1 MAKNAIVGQSG
12 GPTSVINASLA
23 GVYESCKRRGAG
35 KVYGML
41 HGVAGLLERR
51 TCVLDEK
58 LKTALDIELL
68 KRTPSSYL
76 GSCRYKLPDWHTPE
90 GEVVYIQLFE
100 ILKELD
106 IGYFFY
112 IGGNDSMDTIAKLSR
127 YGAQV
132 GSSVR
137 FIGVPKTIDNDLC
150 LTDHTPGYGSAAKY
164 IATILKEVIRD
175 SSVYNIRSVTVAEI
189 MGRHAGWLAGAAC
202 LAGGDD
208 CEGPDLI
215 LLPEVPFD
223 PDRFLTRVDELQ
235 RVKPNVI
242 IAASEGVKTADG
254 TYLCDLVSTAGQ
266 LDAFGHKAILSGTSR
281 YLSDLIHDNLNCK
294 SRAIEFSTLQRCASH
309 LASRTD
315 VNEAY
320 AVGGAAASAAFAGET
335 GRMISLKRIS
345 DYPYQC
351 ITESVDVQQVA
362 NLEKKVPL
370 DWITPD
376 GMQVTAAFEEY
387 ARPLILDEVTPV
399 YVNGTPRHI
408 CL

>member
-1 MAKNAIVGQSG
+1 MSWGTNVLVGQSG
-12 GPTSVINASLA
+12 GPTAVINSSLA
-23 GVYESCKRRGAG
+23 GVYEAAKALGAAH
-35 KVYGML
+35 VYGMEY
-41 HGVAGLLERR
+41 GIQGLLQGKI
-51 TCVLDEK
+51 VDLDDR
-58 LKTALDIELL
+58 LDDKMEIELL

-76 GSCRYKLPDWHTPE
+76 GSCRYKLPEPEADSTPY
-90 GEVVYIQLFE
+90 VKLFT
-100 ILKELD
+100 LFDKYD
-106 IGYFFY
+106 ICAVFY

-132 GSSVR
+132 GSAVR

-175 SSVYNIRSVTVAEI
+175 SSVYDIRSVTVAEI

-208 CEGPDLI
+208 SDGPDLI

-223 PDRFLTRVDELQ
+223 QDKFLARVDELQ
-235 RVKPNVI
+235 RVKSNVI

-281 YLSDLIHDNLNCK
+281 YLSDLIHDKLNCK

-320 AVGGAAASAAFAGET
+320 AVGGAAAAAAFAGET
-335 GRMISLKRIS
+335 GKMIALKRVS
-345 DYPYQC
+345 EYPYQC
-351 ITESVDVQQVA
+351 ITEAVDVQQVA